1 MSAITI
7 NTTSEV
13 NMAPMS
19 AILVPVCE
27 EEAAGMIRAAAAA
40 GRRLMISGGNTR
52 SGFGNRV
59 EADAVLRSA
68 AISGIVAYDP
78 TEMVMT
84 ARAGTPV
91 AEIEEILLENNQM
104 LAFEPIDHRTVM
116 GTEGEP
122 TIGGVFAT
130 NASGPRRLLS
140 GAARDSLLG
149 IRFVN
154 GQGEVIRAGGRVMKN
169 VTGLDLVKLLAGSFG
184 TLGFLTEVTFRV
196 APRPQTEQTLILSGL
211 LDEDAARAMAL
222 AMGLSVE
229 VSGAAH
235 LPDSVKGRFLNGRL
249 PDGAATVLR
258 LEGLSA
264 SVPVRAEKLA
274 AALGGFG
281 PISRIEADASAHLWH
296 QIRDVLPYAG
306 DSQKPLWRVSV
317 APGAGAALVLALRQ
331 HAGVDAFYDW
341 QGGLVWMRMEA
352 DPEADLLRALI
363 PRFGGGHATLMRA
376 SDALRASTPAFEPQ
390 PAPLAALSERTRQ
403 TLDPAGIFN
412 PGKMGAKA

>member
-13 NMAPMS
+13 NTVPMS

-40 GRRLMISGGNTR
+40 GRRLQISGGNTR

-78 TEMVMT
+78 AEMVMT

-196 APRPQTEQTLILSGL
+196 APRPQTEQTLIVSGL

-235 LPDSVKGRFLNGRL
+235 LPDNVKGRFLNGRL
-249 PDGAATVLR
+249 PEGAATVLR

-264 SVPVRAEKLA
+264 SVPVRAEKLT
-274 AALGGFG
+274 AALGRFG

-317 APGAGAALVLALRQ
+317 APGAGAALVLAFRQ

-352 DPEADLLRALI
+352 EPDADLLRALI

-390 PAPLAALSERTRQ
+390 PAPLAALSERVRQ

-412 PGKMGAKA
+412 PGKMGA

>member
-78 TEMVMT
+78 SEMVMT

-196 APRPQTEQTLILSGL
+196 APRPQTEQTLIVSGL
-211 LDEDAARAMAL
+211 LDEDAARAMAI

-274 AALGGFG
+274 AALGRFG

-352 DPEADLLRALI
+352 EPEADLLRALI

-390 PAPLAALSERTRQ
+390 PAPLAALSERIRQ

-412 PGKMGAKA
+412 PGKMGA